1 MSAFSIQRNGNWL
14 LAVGVVWLL
23 LAAWAFWAFYSGS
36 APFDTL
42 GIPISQTVL
51 GLVFIAIWKFRI
63 RKYKA

>member
-1 MSAFSIQRNGNWL
+1 MSAVSILRNGNWL
-14 LAVGVVWLL
+14 LAFGVVWLL
-23 LAAWAFWAFYSGS
+23 LAAWAFYSGS

-63 RKYKA
+63 RDHVA